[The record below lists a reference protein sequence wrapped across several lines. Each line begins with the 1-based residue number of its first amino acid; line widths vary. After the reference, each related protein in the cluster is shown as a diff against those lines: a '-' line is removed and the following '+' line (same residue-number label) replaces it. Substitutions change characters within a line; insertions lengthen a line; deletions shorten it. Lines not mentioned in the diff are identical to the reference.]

1 MTTAPVEHSV
11 TIRRPDWEIF
21 TFLANPENDV
31 LWRPATL
38 LVRRTNEGPLGLG
51 GRYWYVVHG
60 FPFGRSTGLVSVT
73 AYLPDRRVEFAG
85 SFDSGVQSRVSYELK
100 AVPYGTQISAV
111 VEPGE
116 RGLRRFFR
124 FAVRARLGRRIRA
137 DLQRLKRLL
146 EDPAR
151 DARVWTSLRR

>member
-1 MTTAPVEHSV
+1 MATALVEHEV
-11 TIRRPDWEIF
+11 TISRPDWEVF

-73 AYLPDRRVEFAG
+73 TYVPDRHVEFAG
-85 SFDSGVQSRVSYELK
+85 SFDSGVQSRMSYELQ
-100 AVPYGTQISAV
+100 AVPYGTRVAAV
-111 VEPGE
+111 VEPAE
-116 RGLRRFFR
+116 RGLRRFLR
-124 FAVRARLGRRIRA
+124 LTVRVGLGHRIRS